1 MSNSTLYIDGKPQC
15 NPTNFSIGYVTK
27 KRNKPMTL
35 DEILHDP
42 VERAKRLGILDVD
55 EGKELIIG
63 PEPQTK

>member
-1 MSNSTLYIDGKPQC
+1 MKNSTAYMGGKPQG

-27 KRNKPMTL
+27 KNNKPMTL

-55 EGKELIIG
+55 EGSELITG
-63 PEPQTK
+63 NYKAK